1 MKLKLH
7 TDGGSRGNPGLAA
20 VGGVLFDERN
30 EIVGQFSR
38 FIGTTT
44 NNVAEYTALID
55 GLSLAKS
62 NGATEV
68 GCYLDSELV
77 VKQLNGQYK
86 VKDQNMK
93 LLYAE
98 VIKKVEMFNLV
109 TFTHVP
115 REQNENADTLV
126 NNALDSL

>member
-20 VGGVLFDERN
+20 IGGVLFNDRD
-30 EIVGQFSR
+30 EIVGQFSK

-44 NNVAEYTALID
+44 NNVAEYTALVE
-55 GLSLAKS
+55 GLTLAQTK
-62 NGATEV
+62 GATEV
-68 GCYLDSELV
+68 ACYLDSELV

-98 VIKKVEMFNLV
+98 VIKKVEMFNFV
-109 TFTHVP
+109 TFKHVP
-115 REQNENADTLV
+115 REQNENADALV